1 MTLPPVEFIDPF
13 YVYIR
18 FRAKMLKS
26 ISPNSAMRPPLFL
39 SSLFRLIFFPQS
51 IYDIHSKICR
61 INISYVRI
69 WIFDMSDSIKLQW
82 ASTHGVCCL
91 PLWHFSTTWSG
102 ERVRERGWAAAHEHL
117 VPESVNFYFHEWNNC
132 HTYIYDIRRYTSH
145 VTSKR
150 SLSFATAAD
159 AFESRWPFFFCTF
172 VSVQL
177 EFRAG
182 MQSIGN

>member
-1 MTLPPVEFIDPF
+1 
-13 YVYIR
+13 
-18 FRAKMLKS
+18 MLKS

-39 SSLFRLIFFPQS
+39 SSLFRLIFFPKS

-82 ASTHGVCCL
+82 ASTHGVWVVCCS
-91 PLWHFSTTWSG
+91 PLWHFSTWSG

-117 VPESVNFYFHEWNNC
+117 VPESVNFFHEWNNC
-132 HTYIYDIRRYTSH
+132 HTYIYTTIHEPCHIKAKSVIRYCCWC
-145 VTSKR
+145 
-150 SLSFATAAD
+150 F
-159 AFESRWPFFFCTF
+159 FESWWPFFCTF

-177 EFRAG
+177 LYFVPECKA
-182 MQSIGN
+182 